1 MPTPQDTKK
10 DVMSK
15 VNSVIAAINLYPN
28 IDTTNTQLSFS
39 SSANPIDLLLDFFKS
54 TKGYDWLIEK
64 VSEYVAYAIPVME
77 IAVKGIL
84 LSNIRIMLSCSVS
97 PFITEGMIKNG
108 IVFDINQIDL
118 LNIFNFSPL
127 DKSDTNIGRYY
138 YFGCDPEDG
147 INTIDDVKQS
157 KDFNAVLWYSKNT
170 PGERVVWRR
179 NMDIGKPY
187 AVKQKGLGWL
197 KQVKS
202 NGIATIEFNG
212 RSSGLSDA
220 EGNGGFFVQEPISNC
235 IHLFIGNCAPLTE
248 NDHSAEISHCTRIV
262 NQYQKLDKNLDD
274 IAKKIDK
281 GKRNNTSIII
291 ENGANEDAL
300 AGVELQAQLDYDLIK
315 KIKYA
320 IQGIDIASGTNGLP
334 MNEILDS
341 PTVEFGTIHESL
353 TIDSDL
359 MASNIIQTQA
369 DKIDYMN
376 MDAGTTKNYP
386 SAMSNYYYMHPL
398 FEWNT
403 DYIMSMKLFDEK
415 VVTAQ
420 LLEALTKCF
429 SLSGSINITPQMQFV
444 QNQLRDLVTRVIE
457 TDEGTVSD
465 CFFSFTNDS
474 YNHLLN
480 EVELNRANLVPV
492 NSQTINEV
500 PSAEDIM
507 AGLNSISHDASKEEL
522 KSAISSSLFSATSST
537 KPFTNG
543 PDELSL
549 NIEAN
554 FSILDQLL
562 TQLVYVLVSAV
573 LQPKIYVLMMANL
586 KFLGN
591 DPNFDLAK
599 FMQQFSDLIS
609 QLIKEIRDQ
618 ILEYFKNELV
628 KIIQELVKILAVRLS
643 LEQYQYYITLLTH
656 CLNCFKLHG
665 NQFDWNDD
673 NVNYADITELTQE
686 QNQEC

>member
-15 VNSVIAAINLYPN
+15 VNSVMAAINLYPN
-28 IDTTNTQLSFS
+28 LDTTNTQLSFS
-39 SSANPIDLLLDFFKS
+39 VSANPIDLLLDFFKT

-108 IVFDINQIDL
+108 IVFDTNQIDL
-118 LNIFNFSPL
+118 LNMFNFSPL
-127 DKSDTNIGRYY
+127 DKSESNLGRYY

-157 KDFNAVLWYSKNT
+157 RDFNAVLWYCKNT
-170 PGERVVWRR
+170 PGERVAWRR
-179 NMDIGKPY
+179 SMDVGKPF
-187 AVKQKGLGWL
+187 AIVPKGIGWL

-202 NGIATIEFNG
+202 NGIATVEFNG

-220 EGNGGFFVQEPISNC
+220 EGDSNIFLQEPISNC
-235 IHLFIGNCAPLTE
+235 MHVFIGYCAPLTE
-248 NDHSAEISHCTRIV
+248 NDYSTEISHCTSVID
-262 NQYQKLDKNLDD
+262 QYHKLEKQLDKLEKSV
-274 IAKKIDK
+274 KKGEK
-281 GKRNNTSIII
+281 TNTTIVI
-291 ENGANEDAL
+291 ENGAMPEAL
-300 AGVELQAQLDYDLIK
+300 EGVKIQTQMDLNMIE
-315 KIKYA
+315 KIRYA
-320 IQGIDIASGTNGLP
+320 IQGIDKDTGMNGLP
-334 MNEILDS
+334 MDQILDIS
-341 PTVEFGTIHESL
+341 TFEFGTTHETL
-353 TIDSDL
+353 TINSEL
-359 MASNIIQTQA
+359 MSSNVIQVQA
-369 DKIDYMN
+369 DKINYMN
-376 MDAGTTKNYP
+376 QAAGVTKNYP

-398 FEWNT
+398 FEWNV

-420 LLEALTKCF
+420 LLEALTNCLTF
-429 SLSGSINITPQMQFV
+429 SADINITPQMQFV
-444 QNQLRDLVTRVIE
+444 QGQLRDLVTKIIE

-474 YNHLLN
+474 YNRLLD
-480 EVELNRANLVPV
+480 EVELNRANLHSV
-492 NSQTINEV
+492 NSQTVNEV
-500 PSAEDIM
+500 PSAEVIM
-507 AGLNSISHDASKEEL
+507 SGLNNLSHDASKEEL
-522 KSAISSSLFSATSST
+522 KSTISSSLFSATSST
-537 KPFTNG
+537 KPLTDDARF
-543 PDELSL
+543 SL
-549 NIEAN
+549 DIKPN

-562 TQLVYVLVSAV
+562 NKLVYVLVSTV
-573 LQPKIYVLMMANL
+573 MQPKIYVLMMANL

-628 KIIQELVKILAVRLS
+628 KIVQELVRILAVRLS

-656 CLNCFKLHG
+656 CLDCLKLHRH
-665 NQFDWNDD
+665 QFDWMQDD
-673 NVNYADITELTQE
+673 VDYADITELSQE